1 MQKRVYVFYDSCR
14 WKIKVGKGEE
24 TRRVKDREKRAE
36 KLGRREER
44 EKKIKKMVNSHVHEL
59 VWNC

>member
-1 MQKRVYVFYDSCR
+1 
-14 WKIKVGKGEE
+14 
-24 TRRVKDREKRAE
+24 VKDREKRAE